1 MTKSQIKWDVC
12 ILKIFP
18 SCSLEQWLLLVLR
31 ETATLRSEF
40 MVTEGRDTKINL
52 RKGQKNTFKSK
63 LKKKPQNMPG
73 LEIFTELT

>member
-1 MTKSQIKWDVC
+1 MTKSQIKWDVW

-40 MVTEGRDTKINL
+40 MVTEGRDTKINP
-52 RKGQKNTFKSK
+52 RKGQKPP
-63 LKKKPQNMPG
+63 LKAN
-73 LEIFTELT
+73 